1 MEERALLSILF
12 PGVDKDT
19 VRKLVSIANDLRK
32 VYPEVL
38 PLPIAPRTLLHIAE
52 HISRFPWDDPADIFM
67 NTYNPS
73 SIVEDPAIRPAIQRA
88 LEAHGLG
95 RMAAA
100 K

>member
-1 MEERALLSILF
+1 
-12 PGVDKDT
+12 
-19 VRKLVSIANDLRK
+19 
-32 VYPEVL
+32 
-38 PLPIAPRTLLHIAE
+38 
-52 HISRFPWDDPADIFM
+52 M